1 MPKVKLVLCYMLLLY
16 CYCYRLRL
24 KKDKSTEYVIGWESK
39 GVYGSKL
46 IALHGAFL
54 PKHKIF

>member
-1 MPKVKLVLCYMLLLY
+1 MKQIRYCQKLNWYYVICCCYIV
-16 CYCYRLRL
+16 
-24 KKDKSTEYVIGWESK
+24 TVIGWESK